1 MIKDLMHSLTQSID
15 VLLSHNT
22 YIIHLIPLYK
32 HKVDIC
38 VNGIRVQE
46 DLDGFCY
53 QYEEIIETVFNLL
66 KIEYRI
72 VYVRETAY
80 NY

>member
-1 MIKDLMHSLTQSID
+1 MHSLTQSID

-32 HKVDIC
+32 QKVDIC

-46 DLDGFCY
+46 DLDGYCY
-53 QYEEIIETVFNLL
+53 QYEDIIHTALNLMKL
-66 KIEYRI
+66 EYKIY
-72 VYVRETAY
+72 TLGNTY